1 MHRFLEATAG
11 EYMTRAVTT
20 VTRDVLMR
28 DLEKIFEENDFN
40 AFPVQENDDIIGLVT
55 KFDFLKC
62 FSFTPAR
69 MVPSYDALMN
79 KTVTDI
85 MTPEFIYADVTTK
98 LPRVLQLMVEH
109 RIRSLPILNAEHRLL
124 GIISRHDV
132 MRALAHCAQRVD

>member
-20 VTRDVLMR
+20 VTRDVSMR
-28 DLEKIFEENDFN
+28 DLEKIFEEKDFN

-69 MVPSYDALMN
+69 MVPSYDALM
-79 KTVTDI
+79 KRTVADV

-109 RIRSLPILNAEHRLL
+109 RIRSLPVLNAEHRLL

-132 MRALAHCAQRVD
+132 MRALARCAQRVD